1 MGVREHDDV
10 RLHAG
15 AAWGPRMIDSWLRRL
30 HDADIRWSEQYLI
43 ATPLHAGFWVRRR
56 LQAAIRSARA
66 RAHGVLLDVG
76 CGRKPY
82 AELFAGRISRYIGME
97 HAPDAGY
104 RGNLAD
110 VCGDAAAIPIAASS
124 VDTVLCTEVL
134 EHVPDPDSV
143 VREIVRV
150 LKPGGVVIC
159 TAPFVYPVHDA
170 YDFFRYS
177 PGTIPALM
185 RRHGLTVD
193 VERALAGTGVTL
205 AIMLNLYWFE
215 IGFLW
220 TKWLYPIGLVLRP
233 VLWCVVMF
241 VNLAGWLFEVLLPS
255 NHMSFNHLTV
265 AHRPDVVRSATV
277 NAQAAA
283 TAPRV
288 LERVG

>member
-1 MGVREHDDV
+1 VI
-10 RLHAG
+10 G
-15 AAWGPRMIDSWLRRL
+15 AWLRRL
-30 HDADIRWSEQYLI
+30 HDADIRWSERYLV

-56 LQAAIRSARA
+56 LQSAIRCESA

-82 AELFAGRISRYIGME
+82 APLFAGRISRYIGME
-97 HAPDAGY
+97 YSPDAGY

-110 VCGDAAAIPIAASS
+110 VCGDAAAIPIAAAS

-134 EHVPDPDSV
+134 EHVPDPDLV

-193 VERALAGTGVTL
+193 FERPLAGTGVTL

-233 VLWCVVMF
+233 LLWCVVML
-241 VNLAGWLFEVLLPS
+241 VNLAGWLFERLLPS

-265 AHRPDVVRSATV
+265 AHRPDVVRSAT
-277 NAQAAA
+277 AGISAAA
-283 TAPRV
+283 APR
-288 LERVG
+288 LERAG